1 MYIWQ
6 IPSVAELVRSSIQ
19 YASGPLG
26 TTITNAI
33 LFQASLQKIRK
44 PYAHAKRAALTQ
56 CLNKSEVGAA
66 FRHSLLGKVR
76 QVESLPELQYDAY
89 PRILL
94 VPCVLYDSQFNNII
108 LSG

>member
-33 LFQASLQKIRK
+33 LFQASLQRIRK

-56 CLNKSEVGAA
+56 CPTKSEVGAA
-66 FRHSLLGKVR
+66 FRHSLVGKVR

-94 VPCVLYDSQFNNII
+94 LRCVLEDSRFSSTIQ
-108 LSG
+108 

>member
-1 MYIWQ
+1 MLNHVYLA
-6 IPSVAELVRSSIQ
+6 VAIQ

-33 LFQASLQKIRK
+33 LFQVSLQKAPK
-44 PYAHAKRAALTQ
+44 PYAHAALTQ
-56 CLNKSEVGAA
+56 CPNKSEVGAA